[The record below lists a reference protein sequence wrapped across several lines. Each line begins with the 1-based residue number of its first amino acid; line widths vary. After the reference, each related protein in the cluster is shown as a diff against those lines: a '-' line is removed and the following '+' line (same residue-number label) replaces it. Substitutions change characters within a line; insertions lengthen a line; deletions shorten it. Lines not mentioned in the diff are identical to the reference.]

1 MAEHIFLSFSLKP
14 LKEKG
19 RTFENAILPAMEKL
33 AERYSKATLHHGF
46 LSREEVLARNLP
58 TNVIDAIERLFPNTV
73 QYSPIDGE
81 YQKMRGT
88 MASQAKELDNALVIV
103 IGPVVEGVEEEV
115 NAYVKAGMG
124 VHYHLWEHPK
134 TKFTVHI
141 DGKVWTEQSVAEELA
156 EIVIWIRAAALV
168 VFDEGNRTHLHH
180 RQAFPLGRLDDVA
193 AVVDAMRES
202 SQSAALIL
210 PLRIVEVDHV
220 LSRDPLRK
228 HSVFIAKRVFFR
240 RSARQVD
247 DPILQFASA
256 QRAVGDSFRRCDPV
270 RWDPLINWKAVFC
283 LGQQDE
289 DLTVDVD
296 RARPCEKIRFEIVH
310 PSA

>member
-124 VHYHLWEHPK
+124 VHYHLWERPK

-156 EIVIWIRAAALV
+156 EIMYEEYNKAV
-168 VFDEGNRTHLHH
+168 GGK
-180 RQAFPLGRLDDVA
+180 AFNG
-193 AVVDAMRES
+193 
-202 SQSAALIL
+202 
-210 PLRIVEVDHV
+210 
-220 LSRDPLRK
+220 DPLPSWEDFYPHPDK
-228 HSVFIAKRVFFR
+228 QK
-240 RSARQVD
+240 QVNGW
-247 DPILQFASA
+247 IASA
-256 QRAVGDSFRRCDPV
+256 
-270 RWDPLINWKAVFC
+270 KAAMKYYS
-283 LGQQDE
+283 E
-289 DLTVDVD
+289 D
-296 RARPCEKIRFEIVH
+296 
-310 PSA
+310 